1 MRTFALLLLATSLPA
16 LGAGQALAQKAR
28 SPKTVSVVMRD
39 PGCHWFAVNGKYL
52 KTLTVSGPVKVANFD
67 EDALLVAGRSGVAR
81 EPVGKRITLTAGVY
95 RITMV
100 KQHPDDNTLKLV
112 VR

>member
-1 MRTFALLLLATSLPA
+1 MKTLALLLLATSA
-16 LGAGQALAQKAR
+16 LAVGAGQALAQKTT
-28 SPKTVSVVMRD
+28 SPKTVTVVMAD
-39 PGCHWFAVNGKYL
+39 PGCHWFAVNGKHL
-52 KTLTVSGPVKVANFD
+52 KALTVSGPVKLANFD
-67 EDALLVAGRSGVAR
+67 EDTLLVAGRSGVVR
-81 EPVGKRITLTAGVY
+81 EPVGKKITLTAGVY

>member
-1 MRTFALLLLATSLPA
+1 MRTFALLLLGTSLLA
-16 LGAGQALAQKAR
+16 LGAGQALAQKATSER
-28 SPKTVSVVMRD
+28 TVTVVMRD

-52 KTLTVSGPVKVANFD
+52 KTLMVSGPVKLVNLD
-67 EDALLVAGRSGVAR
+67 EDALLVAGRSGVVR
-81 EPVGKRITLTAGVY
+81 EPVGKRITLTTGVY